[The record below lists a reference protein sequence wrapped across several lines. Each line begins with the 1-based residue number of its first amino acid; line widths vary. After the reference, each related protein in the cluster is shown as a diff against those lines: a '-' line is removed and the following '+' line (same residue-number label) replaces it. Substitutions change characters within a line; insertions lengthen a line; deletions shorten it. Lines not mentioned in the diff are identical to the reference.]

1 MIAWKSS
8 VLVCHS
14 QSQKMRIRNSSVIIV
29 YCAKRMAWHAT
40 LPKNHAMNIGS
51 VIREI
56 RLAKGLTLEDVA
68 YNAGTDGGNLS
79 RIERGLQR
87 CVAELLERIATA
99 LGVSV
104 SELYQRV
111 EAGRVDRGEQIQK
124 IKATYSAKPS
134 DPLLAMH
141 EALLTKYKKLS
152 EPNQNLVTEFIQLLL
167 RQQKQR

>member
-1 MIAWKSS
+1 M
-8 VLVCHS
+8 
-14 QSQKMRIRNSSVIIV
+14 
-29 YCAKRMAWHAT
+29 
-40 LPKNHAMNIGS
+40 PKNRHMDIGS

-68 YNAGTDGGNLS
+68 YDAGTDGGNLS

-87 CVAELLERIATA
+87 CIPELLERIAST
-99 LGVSV
+99 LDVPV

-111 EAGRVDRGEQIQK
+111 EAGRVDRGEQVQK

-134 DPLLAMH
+134 DPTSVMH

>member
-1 MIAWKSS
+1 
-8 VLVCHS
+8 
-14 QSQKMRIRNSSVIIV
+14 
-29 YCAKRMAWHAT
+29 
-40 LPKNHAMNIGS
+40 MNIGLI
-51 VIREI
+51 IREI
-56 RLAKGLTLEDVA
+56 RLAKGLTLEEVA
-68 YNAGTDGGNLS
+68 YGAGTDGGNLS

-87 CVAELLERIATA
+87 CIPELLERIAAT
-99 LGVSV
+99 LGITV

-111 EAGRVDRGEQIQK
+111 EASREDQCGQIQQ

-134 DPLLAMH
+134 DPVSVMH

>member
-1 MIAWKSS
+1 
-8 VLVCHS
+8 
-14 QSQKMRIRNSSVIIV
+14 
-29 YCAKRMAWHAT
+29 MACHAT
-40 LPKNHAMNIGS
+40 MPKNRHMDIGS

-56 RLAKGLTLEDVA
+56 RLAKRLTLEDVA
-68 YNAGTDGGNLS
+68 YDAGTDGGNLS

-87 CVAELLERIATA
+87 CIPELLERIAST
-99 LGVSV
+99 LDVPV

-111 EAGRVDRGEQIQK
+111 EAGRVDRGEQVQQ

-134 DPLLAMH
+134 DPTSVMH

-167 RQQKQR
+167 RQQKQK